1 MTDFLLE
8 PNEVFPTLSQA
19 PVTEA
24 VLELRCRA
32 ETEWEEKRVTA
43 LLQQQLPDYHKVESL
58 RGMMTE
64 MRLEPG
70 SAPSHRAEDLGWLG
84 LVMRPEDGKQVARFQ
99 RDTFAFNQLSPYP
112 GWDTFVERALT
123 LWSVHER
130 MTTPAEIARIGLRFI
145 NRIDLVGPTVKLED
159 YLVASPKE
167 PDGLMLP
174 FAGFLHRDTLAVPG
188 HEYSVQI
195 TRTIQPPT
203 GEEPLKFGLI
213 IDIDV
218 FSTKPWAGT
227 TEELRSRLLQMR
239 WLKNKA
245 FFGSLTPQAQSRLI

>member
-1 MTDFLLE
+1 MNNLFIQTDE
-8 PNEVFPTLSQA
+8 AFPTFSQA

-24 VLELRCRA
+24 VLELRSRV
-32 ETEWEEKRVTA
+32 ETEWEEGRITA
-43 LLQQQLPDYHKVESL
+43 LLKERLPQFPKVEAL

-64 MRLEPG
+64 MRFEPG
-70 SAPSHRAEDLGWLG
+70 AAPAQSAKDIGWIG

-99 RDTFAFNQLSPYP
+99 RDTFAFSQLSPYP
-112 GWDTFVERALT
+112 GWNTFVDRALD
-123 LWSVHER
+123 LWRVHE
-130 MTTPAEIARIGLRFI
+130 TETKPSEIARIGLRFI
-145 NRIDLVGPTVKLED
+145 NRIDLTGPVVKLED
-159 YLVASPKE
+159 YLVAAPKE
-167 PDGLMLP
+167 PDGLVLP

-188 HEYSVQI
+188 HDYSVQI

-203 GEEPLKFGLI
+203 VEDPLRFGLI

-245 FFGSLTPQAQSRLI
+245 FFGSLTSQAKSRLT